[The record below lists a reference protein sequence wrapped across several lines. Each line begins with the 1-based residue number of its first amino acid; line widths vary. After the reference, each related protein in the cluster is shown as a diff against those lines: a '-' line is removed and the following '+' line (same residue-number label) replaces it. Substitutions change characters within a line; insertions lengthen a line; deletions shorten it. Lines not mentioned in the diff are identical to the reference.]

1 MSPASAGTV
10 VAVVVEANHTLV
22 VAEGVDE
29 TSKVVDPSKVVA
41 IKAAVV
47 EVVSPNTVAGA
58 AEAAVAGM
66 QIPTPLT
73 LHLRNGQG

>member
-22 VAEGVDE
+22 VAEGVD
-29 TSKVVDPSKVVA
+29 DPSKVVA

-47 EVVSPNTVAGA
+47 EVVSPNMVAGA
-58 AEAAVAGM
+58 AEAAVADM

-73 LHLRNGQG
+73 LPLRNGQG

>member
-10 VAVVVEANHTLV
+10 IAVVVEANHTLV
-22 VAEGVDE
+22 VAEAMTE
-29 TSKVVDPSKVVA
+29 ISKEVAPSKVVA

-47 EVVSPNTVAGA
+47 EVVSPNTVAEA
-58 AEAAVAGM
+58 AEDAVAGM

-73 LHLRNGQG
+73 LPLRNGQG